1 MQKGKDRKRRSEPCV
16 VPVDALFYTVKID
29 MRFAGTVRNG
39 VVVLPPEVHL
49 QEGERVEVIP
59 APSPED
65 HFVLREMAEAGTLPS
80 DLAANHDYYLHGAK
94 KRQPR
99 RGRWLPTREPEREMT
114 EQEAG
119 KITDQLRLFSGET
132 RGLPPD
138 LAAQHDHY
146 LHGLPKR

>member
-1 MQKGKDRKRRSEPCV
+1 M
-16 VPVDALFYTVKID
+16 KID
-29 MRFAGTVRNG
+29 MSFAGTVRNG

-59 APSPED
+59 APSPEEQ
-65 HFVLREMAEAGTLPS
+65 FVLRETAAAGTLPG

-94 KRQPR
+94 KQQPR
-99 RGRWLPTREPEREMT
+99 RGRWVSGREPARELT

-119 KITDQLRLFSGET
+119 QITEQLRRFAGET